1 MIIFCLWLLNIFLTL
16 MVFIIKKP
24 LKSPLIIKM
33 ILKKNLTIIYGQS
46 QKNVCLQKLIFKFFS
61 FKLKMAAQTK
71 KILA

>member
-1 MIIFCLWLLNIFLTL
+1 MVFCLWLLNIFLNL

-33 ILKKNLTIIYGQS
+33 ILKKFNHNLWS
-46 QKNVCLQKLIFKFFS
+46 VPKNVCLQKLIFKFFS

-71 KILA
+71 KF